1 MHTDGSPAEKPFKA
15 STAKEKK
22 QDKVL
27 LSRTHALAQTLTHSR
42 KLQSPHMAPQVW
54 SEISIYAFLEMALG

>member
-15 STAKEKK
+15 SIAKEKK

-27 LSRTHALAQTLTHSR
+27 LSRTRALEQTPTHPG
-42 KLQSPHMAPQVW
+42 KLQRPHMAPQVW